1 MINIRVGRLP
11 GRIVEIA
18 LNGERTVAT
27 ALATAGLDPAGYE
40 IRVQGAPATPATTL
54 SEGDLVLLVK
64 KIKGNADDG
73 ITLVR
78 VGRVPG
84 MALALVAVETETVG
98 AVLEA
103 AGLVLAEG
111 EAVFVNDV
119 PATSPD
125 TPVRNGDAIVIKAV
139 AVPDEPEEELEGDD
153 DPCPSL
159 EEMAEREISAA
170 MEMAARLAEART
182 AYRDAKR
189 DLESLLAEI
198 RSAS

>member
-1 MINIRVGRLP
+1 MITVRVGRLP

-40 IRVQGAPATPATTL
+40 IRVQGVTATPATTL

-64 KIKGNADDG
+64 KIKGNGADG
-73 ITLVR
+73 VTLVR

-84 MALALVAVETETVG
+84 PALTLVAIDTATVG
-98 AVLEA
+98 AGLAA
-103 AGLVLAEG
+103 AGLAANDG
-111 EAVFVNDV
+111 EAVYINDRLAV
-119 PATSPD
+119 SLDEVVT
-125 TPVRNGDAIVIKAV
+125 NGDAIVIKAV
-139 AVPDEPEEELEGDD
+139 EELEGGDE
-153 DPCPSL
+153 PCPSL
-159 EEMAEREISAA
+159 EEMAERKISAA

-198 RSAS
+198 QSAS